1 MTENEKYYRE
11 LLHKKIQSQ
20 FSSFKETLILKNKL
34 ELIRD
39 SYEIT
44 IKSEIVD
51 LFIPLEWNFS
61 LDEIKCLLHK
71 DNILDDLYN
80 DWMKSD
86 GGIHTIIRDSLEYNM
101 ERYKDEYHQH
111 VTSKKEEAHER

>member
-20 FSSFKETLILKNKL
+20 FDSFKEALMLKDKK

-61 LDEIKCLLHK
+61 LDEIKYLLHR

-80 DWMKSD
+80 DWMKYD
-86 GGIHTIIRDSLEYNM
+86 DNIHTIIRDSLECNM
-101 ERYKDEYHQH
+101 EKYKDEYHQH
-111 VTSKKEEAHER
+111 ITSKKEEIYER